1 MTSRP
6 AAGGGRWV
14 EVDPARVARWVD
26 GFADRHGPPTTTVQ
40 GYGLVLAAPDGAT
53 AELHAPPGAPAS
65 TDVPGFVAAA
75 VAPRRL
81 GLLLARKGAV
91 AVGVAEGTDLVVS
104 KVDTRYVQGRTAA
117 GGWSQQR
124 FARRRDNQAKAALGD
139 AAELAVRLLLPQA
152 ATLTAVVC
160 GGDRR
165 AVDTVLADRRLAPLV
180 PLRAERLLDVPEPRH
195 AVLVAAVSAARAVQI
210 RLRDPAPEPAG

>member
-14 EVDPARVARWVD
+14 EVDPARVARWVE
-26 GFADRHGPPTTTVQ
+26 GFADRHGPPTTTPQ
-40 GYGLVLAAPDGAT
+40 EYGLLLAAPDGAT
-53 AELHAPPGAPAS
+53 AELHGPPG
-65 TDVPGFVAAA
+65 VPPVVDLAGFVTA
-75 VAPRRL
+75 VAAPRRI

-91 AVGVAEGTDLVVS
+91 AVGIAEGGDLVVS

-124 FARRRDNQAKAALGD
+124 FARRRDNQARAALGD
-139 AAELAVRLLLPQA
+139 AAELAVRLLLPAA
-152 ATLTAVVC
+152 ATLTALVG

-165 AVDTVLADRRLAPLV
+165 AVDTVLADRRLAPLAA
-180 PLRAERLLDVPEPRH
+180 LRADRLLDVPEPRH
-195 AVLVAAVSAARAVQI
+195 AVLVAAVDAARAV
-210 RLRDPAPEPAG
+210 RVLVRDPGPAAP